1 MLAVNQYAVR
11 ENRSTRRLDVV
22 LFVNGLPLG
31 VVELKNQS
39 AEAATTRTAWQ
50 QLQTYKAELGTLF
63 SMNEVC
69 IVSDGVEA
77 RIGTLTAMWEWFKPW
92 RTISGE
98 GLADKSELELEVMLK
113 GVCDPGRFLRLVR
126 DFIVF
131 EDDGGRGTLSIEDC
145 MVSPWVAVST
155 GSSGFVLGSGSTG
168 VLFCQIRCGTGFPPT
183 RE

>member
-1 MLAVNQYAVR
+1 M
-11 ENRSTRRLDVV
+11 
-22 LFVNGLPLG
+22 LFVNGLSLG

-77 RIGTLTAMWEWFKPW
+77 RIGTLTATWEWFKPW

-98 GLADKSELELEVMLK
+98 GLADKSELELDVMLK
-113 GVCDPGRFLRLVR
+113 GVCDRGRFLRLVR

-131 EDDGGRGTLSIEDC
+131 EDDGGRRALLIEDC
-145 MVSPWVAVST
+145 MVSPCVC
-155 GSSGFVLGSGSTG
+155 GFDGVVWIRLRFRVVCGFCFVKFGAGLDSRLRGNDVGGSGMTG
-168 VLFCQIRCGTGFPPT
+168 WVQ
-183 RE
+183 E